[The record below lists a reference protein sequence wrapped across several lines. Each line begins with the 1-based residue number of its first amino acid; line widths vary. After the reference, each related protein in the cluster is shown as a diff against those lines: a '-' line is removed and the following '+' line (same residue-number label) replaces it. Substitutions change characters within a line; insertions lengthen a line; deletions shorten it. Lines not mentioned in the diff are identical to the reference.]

1 LCLLFFLQK
10 CFSRSKLRVIIRQ
23 NPMKG
28 TMEATKKPE
37 SSAVTFAY
45 ERFGRHVVPDR
56 PEDWLRK
63 PAAQRKSMGLGNA
76 MIIISESGVQFLGSA
91 DYTAFGFPPPIRD
104 SDLRSRIMDRL
115 LFWPA
120 RERWLAVRFTRAAV
134 PASMLHLNTPG
145 SAVNAYYD
153 GEAKGLVVVRHADVR
168 AIGEALLERD
178 VRSTRAVEMLSLARD
193 VIADLIDPSSKER
206 RKYEAA
212 LGRVPEL
219 PALAERAINAD
230 LDFNHI
236 RRYMAILEG
245 V

>member
-1 LCLLFFLQK
+1 
-10 CFSRSKLRVIIRQ
+10 
-23 NPMKG
+23 M
-28 TMEATKKPE
+28 E
-37 SSAVTFAY
+37 SSNTHELSAAAFAC
-45 ERFGRHVVPDR
+45 ERFGRHVVPDC
-56 PEDWLRK
+56 PADWLRK
-63 PAAQRKSMGLGNA
+63 PAAQRKSMGVGKA
-76 MIIISESGVQFLGSA
+76 TIIISESGVQFLGSA
-91 DYTAFGFPPPIRD
+91 DYTSFGFPPPIKD
-104 SDLRSRIMDRL
+104 SDLRARIMDRL

-145 SAVNAYYD
+145 SAINAYYD

-168 AIGEALLERD
+168 AIGDALLERD

-212 LGRVPEL
+212 LEQVPEL

-230 LDFNHI
+230 LDLTHI
-236 RRYMAILEG
+236 RRYMSILEG
-245 V
+245 TA